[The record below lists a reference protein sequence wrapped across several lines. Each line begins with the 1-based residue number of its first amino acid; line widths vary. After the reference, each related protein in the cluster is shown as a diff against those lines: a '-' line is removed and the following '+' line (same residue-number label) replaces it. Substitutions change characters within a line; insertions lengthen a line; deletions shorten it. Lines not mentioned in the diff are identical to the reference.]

1 LLYAEGTGRVPDDN
15 QRTKEPIMTYEDEYK
30 KVELR
35 SLKSGAYFKRKPNA
49 KTEFIRGHYNPKSQW
64 EGPANFACSDTE
76 DMNREVY
83 LKPSTQVYIERT
95 Y

>member
-1 LLYAEGTGRVPDDN
+1 MLREQAVCLMITNEP
-15 QRTKEPIMTYEDEYK
+15 KEPIMTYEDEYK

-49 KTEFIRGHYNPKSQW
+49 KTEFIRNHYNRKSQW
-64 EGPANFACSDTE
+64 DFANFSCSDTE
-76 DMNREVY
+76 DMNREIY

>member
-1 LLYAEGTGRVPDDN
+1 MNL
-15 QRTKEPIMTYEDEYK
+15 KEPIMTYLDEYK

-49 KTEFIRGHYNPKSQW
+49 KTEFIREHYNPKSQW

-76 DMNREVY
+76 DMNRYVY
-83 LKPSTQVYIERT
+83 LKPSTQVYIERS